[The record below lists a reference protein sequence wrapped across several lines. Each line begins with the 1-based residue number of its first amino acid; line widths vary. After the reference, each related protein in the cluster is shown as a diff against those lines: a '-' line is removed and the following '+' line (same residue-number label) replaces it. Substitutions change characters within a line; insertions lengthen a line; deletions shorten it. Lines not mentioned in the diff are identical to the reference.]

1 MQMNTTEFQ
10 QNLTDEYCYPNSNNS
25 CKKEV
30 QSNSSR
36 ILLLLFLSCIS
47 IATVLLNL
55 LVIISISHFKQ
66 LHTPTNLLIMSLA
79 VADLL
84 VGLIVM
90 PVNIMDLIDKC
101 WYLGKTMCSVY
112 PVVNYISVSA
122 SAGSLVFI
130 AVDRYIAVNS
140 PLLYSTQITVCKTS
154 LFIVLTWSC
163 AILYNTL
170 FYFFNGHL
178 LNPDLFSTCI
188 GKCVVVQ
195 GHSASMADLFIS
207 FVGPCS
213 AMLFLYLR
221 IFKVARH
228 QVKSIN
234 AVECDNAHGRGVKSV
249 KNKAVKTLAIVIF
262 VYLACWI
269 PYYVNSLAVESLS
282 SMSVVWI
289 VLNWLIYLNSSV
301 NPLIYAIF
309 YPWFRASVK
318 YIVTCRIFQAS
329 SSMYNLFPEPF

>member
-1 MQMNTTEFQ
+1 MNTTKFQ
-10 QNLTDEYCYPNSNNS
+10 QNLTDEYCYPDNNNS
-25 CKKEV
+25 CRKEV
-30 QSNSSR
+30 QSSSSVF
-36 ILLLLFLSCIS
+36 LFLFLSCLS
-47 IATVLLNL
+47 VSTVILNL

-90 PVNIMDLIDKC
+90 PVNIMDLIDNC
-101 WYLGKTMCSVY
+101 WYLGKTMCSLY

-130 AVDRYIAVNS
+130 AVDRYIAVNN
-140 PLLYSTQITVCKTS
+140 PLLYSTQITICKTS
-154 LFIVLTWSC
+154 LSIVLTWSC

-178 LNPDLFSTCI
+178 LHPDMFSKCV
-188 GKCVVVQ
+188 GECVVVQ
-195 GHSASMADLFIS
+195 THSASVADLFIS
-207 FVGPCS
+207 FIGPCF
-213 AMLFLYLR
+213 AMLFFYLR
-221 IFKVARH
+221 IFKVARY

-234 AVECDNAHGRGVKSV
+234 ALDCDNAHGRGVKSV
-249 KNKAVKTLAIVIF
+249 KNKAVKTLGIVIF
-262 VYLACWI
+262 VYLSCWI
-269 PYYVNSLAVESLS
+269 PYYLNSLSTESLS

-289 VLNWLIYLNSSV
+289 VVNWLIYINSSI

-318 YIVTCRIFQAS
+318 YILTCRIFHAS
-329 SSMYNLFPEPF
+329 SSMFNLFPEPF

>member
-1 MQMNTTEFQ
+1 MNTKFQ
-10 QNLTDEYCYPNSNNS
+10 QNLTDEYCFPDSNYS
-25 CKKEV
+25 CRKEV
-30 QSNSSR
+30 RTSSSAFF
-36 ILLLLFLSCIS
+36 LFLFLSCIS
-47 IATVLLNL
+47 LATVLLNL

-84 VGLIVM
+84 VGLVVM
-90 PVNIMDLIDKC
+90 PVNIMDLIDNC
-101 WYLGKTMCSVY
+101 WYLGRALCSVY
-112 PVVNYISVSA
+112 PIVNYISVSA

-130 AVDRYIAVNS
+130 AVDRYIAINN
-140 PLLYSTQITVCKTS
+140 PLLYSTQITICKTS

-170 FYFFNGHL
+170 FYFFSGHL
-178 LNPDLFSTCI
+178 LDPDMFNKCL
-188 GKCVVVQ
+188 GECVVVQ
-195 GHSASMADLFIS
+195 SYSASMADLFIT
-207 FVGPCS
+207 FIGPCTT
-213 AMLFLYLR
+213 MLFLYLR
-221 IFKVARH
+221 IFKVARY

-234 AVECDNAHGRGVKSV
+234 TVECDNAHGRGVKSV
-249 KNKAVKTLAIVIF
+249 KNKAVKTLGIVIF
-262 VYLACWI
+262 VYLSCYI
-269 PYYVNSLAVESLS
+269 PYYLNSLSVASLS

-289 VLNWLIYLNSSV
+289 VLNWLIYINSSL

-329 SSMYNLFPEPF
+329 SSMFNLFSEPF